1 MCMAPESPL
10 VCSVS
15 FGRIF
20 VTPGLD
26 GRPNQSVIMFLCIY
40 IYIIKVVVSF
50 GADHRVLDG
59 ATVTRFSNALKTLI
73 ENPALAILNLR

>member
-1 MCMAPESPL
+1 MCMAPDNPM

-26 GRPNQSVIMFLCIY
+26 GRPNQRVIFCCIY
-40 IYIIKVVVSF
+40 IYILKVVVSF

-73 ENPALAILNLR
+73 ENPSLAILNLR